1 MTVEEYPLTHLLFW
15 CANLTLWVNLIRT
28 HSTDPG
34 LLQRNTD
41 EYSEKI
47 KQVARFEK
55 WNDNDDNPLSRLC
68 HTCRCVK
75 VKLREPSSDHFCPQN
90 GQEWR
95 KLAT

>member
-1 MTVEEYPLTHLLFW
+1 MTVEEFPLTHLLFW

-75 VKLREPSSDHFCPQN
+75 VYEKSPHQN
-90 GQEWR
+90 YT
-95 KLAT
+95 KF